1 MGPGPLGGA
10 GKSPRCQQRKSR
22 VRPVG
27 TQDTP
32 DSARVFPGPVW
43 VGYFVHFWDK
53 DVKILRRAG
62 PGLVRDMCVI
72 LEYPSSSSFRI
83 SWSCSL
89 NSKMSVVSPG
99 LSDSIE
105 SPVMKCFETAK
116 IPLGPGIW
124 GPGAGPAAQGPGLGP
139 AARTPGPRPGR
150 RGPGHHRDAYPFYL
164 SAQIRSI
171 KLRSGPRPWT
181 AGRRLP
187 TVTKLLMNNSS
198 SM

>member
-1 MGPGPLGGA
+1 MPMYFVTPSLELPPAFPPPSASLDSGHTRF
-10 GKSPRCQQRKSR
+10 STCVPRT
-22 VRPVG
+22 PVG
-27 TQDTP
+27 G
-32 DSARVFPGPVW
+32 VFCA
-43 VGYFVHFWDK
+43 FWDK

-72 LEYPSSSSFRI
+72 LEYPSSSRFRI
-83 SWSCSL
+83 SCSYSL

-124 GPGAGPAAQGPGLGP
+124 GPGAGPAAQGSGLGP

-164 SAQIRSI
+164 SARIRSI

>member
-1 MGPGPLGGA
+1 MPTKDIEGKTRWDSGHTRFSTCVPRTRVGG
-10 GKSPRCQQRKSR
+10 
-22 VRPVG
+22 
-27 TQDTP
+27 
-32 DSARVFPGPVW
+32 VFCT
-43 VGYFVHFWDK
+43 FWDK

-83 SWSCSL
+83 SWSRSL

-99 LSDSIE
+99 RSDSIE

-164 SAQIRSI
+164 SARIRSI
-171 KLRSGPRPWT
+171 KLRSGPRPRT

-187 TVTKLLMNNSS
+187 TVTILLMKNSS